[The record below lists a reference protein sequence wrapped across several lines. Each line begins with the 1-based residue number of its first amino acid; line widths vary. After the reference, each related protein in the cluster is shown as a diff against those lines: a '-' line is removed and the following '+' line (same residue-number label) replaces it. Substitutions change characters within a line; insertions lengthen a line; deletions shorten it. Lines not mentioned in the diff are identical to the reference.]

1 LKDERKA
8 ANNGLFPI
16 CVGWHAPRN
25 TSVKEAPGRGA
36 LNEDEAMKKHRATD
50 FKVLGGVQDQEANRQ
65 LVWTVGW
72 TFTFLIMS
80 IFFLQG
86 A

>member
-1 LKDERKA
+1 
-8 ANNGLFPI
+8 
-16 CVGWHAPRN
+16 
-25 TSVKEAPGRGA
+25 
-36 LNEDEAMKKHRATD
+36 MKKHRATD
-50 FKVLGGVQDQEANRQ
+50 FKALGAVQDREANHQ

-72 TFTFLIMS
+72 TFTFLLMS

>member
-1 LKDERKA
+1 MR
-8 ANNGLFPI
+8 
-16 CVGWHAPRN
+16 
-25 TSVKEAPGRGA
+25 
-36 LNEDEAMKKHRATD
+36 AMKKHRATD

-65 LVWTVGW
+65 LIWTVGW
-72 TFTFLIMS
+72 TFTFLLMS

>member
-1 LKDERKA
+1 
-8 ANNGLFPI
+8 
-16 CVGWHAPRN
+16 
-25 TSVKEAPGRGA
+25 
-36 LNEDEAMKKHRATD
+36 MKKPRATD

-72 TFTFLIMS
+72 TFTFLLMS

-86 A
+86 V